1 MKTITLCAGMGSRLS
16 PLTDNVP
23 KCLVKYNDKSIL
35 DHQLDVFYNCS
46 LHNNSVVTGYLQEKI
61 TQKVRKFHNPL
72 YETTNMVYSLSL
84 ARELFDGEEDVIV
97 SYGDII
103 YQRVVLQKLLNS
115 KVSLG
120 VVADL
125 NWENYWSERLE
136 DYWSDVESF
145 QVDSLGYVQ
154 SIGQRWKSKTEIQ
167 GQYIGLIK
175 FSSNIHST
183 ICERLDHVYNDPDL
197 HNIYMTDFLQSLI
210 NEGNKVNPVFI
221 SSGWLE
227 FDQVSDV
234 DLKFQSFLNEE
245 SHR

>member
-1 MKTITLCAGMGSRLS
+1 MKTITLCAGIGSRLS

-23 KCLVKYNDKSIL
+23 KCLVEFNDKSIL
-35 DHQLDVFYNCS
+35 DHQLDVFYDCNLRS
-46 LHNNSVVTGYLQEKI
+46 NHVVTRYLQEKI
-61 TQKVRKFHNPL
+61 TQKVQKIHNPL

-84 ARELFDGEEDVIV
+84 ARELFNGEEDVIV

-103 YQRVVLQKLLNS
+103 YQKAVLEKLLHD

-125 NWENYWSERLE
+125 NWEDYWSDRLE

-145 QVDSLGYVQ
+145 RVGSSGFVE

-175 FSSNIHST
+175 FSSNIHSM
-183 ICERLDHVYNDPDL
+183 
-197 HNIYMTDFLQSLI
+197 IYKD
-210 NEGNKVNPVFI
+210 
-221 SSGWLE
+221 
-227 FDQVSDV
+227 
-234 DLKFQSFLNEE
+234 
-245 SHR
+245 